1 VSKNNSFTIFSNN
14 SVLVYGDKLNFNPK
28 SVVINEKSLKLHDY
42 NFLYSDKISSN
53 YSHLIVSSSKNYCL
67 SIFVA
72 VDKHCSLE
80 IVLNVKEKNN
90 SSKIVNG
97 FNDNEGLKIW
107 KEVTI
112 RSNFSGQGK
121 LSFFRR
127 CLGSRTTGYWAIDA
141 IHFCDKNI
149 ETFSATLL
157 SDNKGQHICK
167 NLNAQDKG
175 ENNENVCD
183 KPGYVGKY
191 CNISCEELLGKTYS
205 KCEKHKICLENE
217 ICYCAWGYKGRSCAE
232 TCNNGYWELNCS
244 LTCDK
249 KTCGN
254 CDFVYGC
261 TKCRHPFFGNDCSK
275 KLPVL
280 VNPPSLKSITEE
292 SGEIIV
298 DLDYGVN
305 ETMPEFWQVRYKKV
319 HESVY
324 KNYSA
329 LLVVSLSLLA
339 QSQMYT
345 IHNLSTETHA
355 YNIRVILTVQ
365 NQSCVEN
372 IKELKTYK
380 SEYY

>member
-1 VSKNNSFTIFSNN
+1 M
-14 SVLVYGDKLNFNPK
+14 
-28 SVVINEKSLKLHDY
+28 
-42 NFLYSDKISSN
+42 
-53 YSHLIVSSSKNYCL
+53 
-67 SIFVA
+67 FVA

-80 IVLNVKEKNN
+80 IVLNVKEKYN

-191 CNISCEELLGKTYS
+191 CNISCEEVLGKSYS

-232 TCNNGYWELNCS
+232 TCKNGYWGLNCS
-244 LTCDK
+244 LTC
-249 KTCGN
+249 N
-254 CDFVYGC
+254 MYM
-261 TKCRHPFFGNDCSK
+261 
-275 KLPVL
+275 LP
-280 VNPPSLKSITEE
+280 
-292 SGEIIV
+292 
-298 DLDYGVN
+298 
-305 ETMPEFWQVRYKKV
+305 
-319 HESVY
+319 
-324 KNYSA
+324 
-329 LLVVSLSLLA
+329 
-339 QSQMYT
+339 
-345 IHNLSTETHA
+345 
-355 YNIRVILTVQ
+355 
-365 NQSCVEN
+365 
-372 IKELKTYK
+372 
-380 SEYY
+380 